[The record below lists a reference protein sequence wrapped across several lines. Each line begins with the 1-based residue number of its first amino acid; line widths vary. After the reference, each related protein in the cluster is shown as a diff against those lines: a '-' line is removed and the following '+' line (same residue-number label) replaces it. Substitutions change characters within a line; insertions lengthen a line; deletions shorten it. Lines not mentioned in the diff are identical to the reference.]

1 MCLVCHEKMWGNHKC
16 RGFTKRNIERTDDIH
31 TKGDVAEWRC
41 LLYIVAKWPK
51 VCLVCHEKIWE
62 NQRKGRGLTKRNIER
77 TEDIHTK
84 GDVAKWRCLLYV
96 CIEYSAVCKHMHSL
110 IYLYVFPAFS
120 IRQICML
127 LAEEFA
133 VTSYMMSDWVHM
145 QPTLLSC
152 VPISVNVN
160 MYICVYVNVG
170 SQTPPLWLCWNPTPP
185 CFDLLFDL
193 WHLTCPLNQLHSH
206 LSFETPHWRPVRHVF
221 TSPLN
226 QLHSHLSFKTSH
238 WTIPPSH
245 PVNEM

>member
-1 MCLVCHEKMWGNHKC
+1 M
-16 RGFTKRNIERTDDIH
+16 
-31 TKGDVAEWRC
+31 
-41 LLYIVAKWPK
+41 
-51 VCLVCHEKIWE
+51 CLVCHEKIWE

-152 VPISVNVN
+152 VPISVNVALN
-160 MYICVYVNVG
+160 M
-170 SQTPPLWLCWNPTPP
+170 
-185 CFDLLFDL
+185 
-193 WHLTCPLNQLHSH
+193 
-206 LSFETPHWRPVRHVF
+206 
-221 TSPLN
+221 
-226 QLHSHLSFKTSH
+226 
-238 WTIPPSH
+238 
-245 PVNEM
+245 